1 MTTDTKPATDPV
13 PLHRFRV
20 PEPEAVPI
28 AVGNFDSLGPASRA
42 DYPHRHTFY
51 EVVLATGGT
60 GHHVIDFTEFRLRPP
75 QLGLIT
81 PGQVHFWRNVTGLE
95 GRVLLFTE
103 AFLALTPGDWHLW
116 HRLADRSWL
125 SLNPMQAGRVSGL
138 LAQMET
144 EYHSRGADSVSV
156 LRAFLHVLLV
166 QATRVPDG
174 GDRPV
179 SVDRATVVAREFVR
193 MLSQSG
199 QVADSVAGYAGRLQV
214 SSSYLAE
221 AVKTATGETPG
232 QLIRRFRILEARRL
246 LGSTDL
252 TVGQISRHLG
262 FDDPSY
268 FCRFFRRET
277 GSTPTGFRHG
287 EKHQEYRNQ
296 SID

>member
-1 MTTDTKPATDPV
+1 MRADTKQVTDPV
-13 PLHRFRV
+13 PLHRFLA
-20 PEPEAVPI
+20 PEPETVPI

-42 DYPHRHTFY
+42 DYPHRHNFY

-81 PGQVHFWRNVTGLE
+81 PGQVHFWRDVTGLE
-95 GRVLLFTE
+95 GRVLLFNE
-103 AFLALTPGDWHLW
+103 AFLASTPSDRHLW

-125 SLNPMQAGRVSGL
+125 SLSPMQAGRISGL
-138 LAQMET
+138 LAHMET
-144 EYHSRGADSVSV
+144 EYHSRGADFVSV
-156 LRAFLHVLLV
+156 LRAYLHVLLV
-166 QATRVPDG
+166 QAARVPHA

-179 SVDRATVVAREFVR
+179 PVDRSTVVAREFVR
-193 MLSQSG
+193 MLSQSAH
-199 QVADSVAGYAGRLQV
+199 VADSVAGWATRLQV

-221 AVKTATGETPG
+221 AVKSATGETPG
-232 QLIRRFRILEARRL
+232 QLIRRFRIVEARRL

-287 EKHQEYRNQ
+287 QKHQEYRNQ